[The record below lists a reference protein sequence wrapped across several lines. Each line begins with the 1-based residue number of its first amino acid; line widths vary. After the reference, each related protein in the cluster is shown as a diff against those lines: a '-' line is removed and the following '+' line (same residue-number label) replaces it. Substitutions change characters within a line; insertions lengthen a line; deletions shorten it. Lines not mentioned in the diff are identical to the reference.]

1 MSRPRSRPLLALL
14 SLTLVVALLPLYA
27 SPSAAAPSPGATSSP
42 GTRDR
47 SVPGPG
53 APKPP
58 ARGADPDRSAPLP
71 PPQNYSGLRPAT
83 EALDTALATKKAW

>member
-58 ARGADPDRSAPLP
+58 ARGADPDRSAPP
-71 PPQNYSGLRPAT
+71 PTTSELLWPAPAT
-83 EALDTALATKKAW
+83 EALNTALATKKAW